1 MIFDEEAQVV
11 APKDD
16 GIYQRAAHEDPRIR
30 DLIHEATRRQLEW
43 EGYPGVTRDRAWV
56 DMKRQLSVY
65 VGGGR
70 TDPGPAFLR
79 SEETYEAVMKVLA
92 DRLGF

>member
-1 MIFDEEAQVV
+1 MMIDEEAPVV

-16 GIYQRAAHEDPRIR
+16 GIYQCVAHADPRIR
-30 DLIHEATRRQLEW
+30 DLIHEATRRQLAW
-43 EGYPGVTRDRAWV
+43 EGYPGAARDLAWV
-56 DMKRQLSVY
+56 DLKRQLSAY

-92 DRLGF
+92 DRLRF